1 MKKFFA
7 IFAALIAVLAV
18 LAFSFQGIKW
28 KSKIKEEYGGIR
40 PVKTQDIDAVT
51 ELPDGWKEYKAS
63 GIKFYAPDG
72 LEYDDANYCYYTEEN
87 SLSITIAPDGT
98 SGTEYVDS
106 FLAEMDITHDEM
118 KHFCK
123 KTGKTYPNDLYELFR
138 IQTSLSKDDFK
149 ISSYKAA
156 HTFYKLM
163 GGTAIVGADI
173 YFIKNSGGYNA
184 FVMQANAGQEGF
196 SGAVSAAWLFESSG
210 KFYHINV
217 VSTDGELNLKIARS
231 LKPLE
236 G

>member
-28 KSKIKEEYGGIR
+28 KSKIKKEYGGIR

-123 KTGKTYPNDLYELFR
+123 KTGKTSCCCFSVCERNMNP
-138 IQTSLSKDDFK
+138 
-149 ISSYKAA
+149 SY
-156 HTFYKLM
+156 H
-163 GGTAIVGADI
+163 
-173 YFIKNSGGYNA
+173 
-184 FVMQANAGQEGF
+184 F
-196 SGAVSAAWLFESSG
+196 SNKTCKS
-210 KFYHINV
+210 
-217 VSTDGELNLKIARS
+217 IA
-231 LKPLE
+231 K